1 MCSSDLVSQGAD
13 AVQEVSANV
22 ANTSTASIQVSKDV
36 NDVSHSISMVF
47 SNSQNIAQNSE
58 KLSLLAQELD
68 SMVGQF
74 KIE

>member
-1 MCSSDLVSQGAD
+1 
-13 AVQEVSANV
+13 
-22 ANTSTASIQVSKDV
+22 
-36 NDVSHSISMVF
+36 VF

-68 SMVGQF
+68 SMVSQF